1 MAVEFVGGPDQAGF
15 MSRVRDLDPARVLLV
30 PVDVGKWEALAMVT
44 DLRGEIVTAPFRF
57 AMTASGVEVLS
68 RRTASAVAHRGA
80 VLCRV
85 GVESAGHY
93 HRPLV
98 TRLVEDAVEV
108 VELNPAAVKHAR
120 AQQLRA
126 RQKTDERDLAAI
138 ADLLARGA
146 GRSPQARDAALIEQA
161 AWVGHRHRKTE
172 SYRRLRQQIHAQL
185 DLVFPGLSA
194 CYQDIFDA
202 RSGRMIL
209 VELCSP
215 DRVARLG
222 PERLARFAKNRGIR
236 MTRPK
241 CDQVVAAAHDA
252 LRLPVAQRAAAEAI
266 LAADVAL
273 LASLETEIAKCEQ
286 RLAEILPATPAQV
299 LVSLPGVGVIRASAY
314 SAALGDHTRFRNADA
329 AYAFAGL
336 TPASYESAGRSRPG
350 LGITKAGS
358 VTLRAAILE
367 LGNGMSKHQPDL
379 IAYRAQLLA
388 RGKPRKIAAVAVA
401 HRAHRIAFALLRDGA
416 LFEPT
421 HPAPMVASRPVTTS
435 PEAPPETT

>member
-30 PVDVGKWEALAMVT
+30 PVDVGKWEAMAMVT
-44 DLRGEIVTAPFRF
+44 DLRGEIVTAPFKF
-57 AMTASGVEVLS
+57 GMTATGVQVLS
-68 RRTASAVAHRGA
+68 RATKSAAVDRSA

-98 TRLVEDAVEV
+98 TRLVEDGAEV

-146 GRSPQARDAALIEQA
+146 GRSPQQRDAALIEQA
-161 AWVGHRHRKTE
+161 AWVGHRRRKTE
-172 SYRRLRQQIHAQL
+172 THRRVRQQIHAQL

-194 CYQDIFDA
+194 CYEDIFDT
-202 RSGRMIL
+202 RSGRMIMA
-209 VELCSP
+209 ELCSP
-215 DRVARLG
+215 DRVTRLG

-236 MTRPK
+236 MTRAK
-241 CDQVVAAAHDA
+241 CDQVVAAARDA
-252 LRLPVAQRAAAEAI
+252 LRLPNAHRAAAEAI

-273 LASLETEIAKCEQ
+273 VSLLETEIAKCEK

-299 LVSLPGVGVIRASAY
+299 LVSVPGIGVIRASAY

-336 TPASYESAGRSRPG
+336 TPATYQSAGRSRSG

-367 LGNGMSKHQPDL
+367 LGIGMGKHQPDL
-379 IAYRAQLLA
+379 AAYRAQLLDRNKA
-388 RGKPRKIAAVAVA
+388 PKVAAVAVA

-416 LFEPT
+416 TFDPD
-421 HPAPMVASRPVTTS
+421 HPAPTVAGRPVTT
-435 PEAPPETT
+435 PPKVPPETT

>member
-15 MSRVRDLDPARVLLV
+15 MMRVRDLDPARVLLV
-30 PVDVGKWEALAMVT
+30 PVDVGKWEAMAMVT
-44 DLRGEIVTAPFRF
+44 DLRGEIVTAPFKF
-57 AMTASGVEVLS
+57 AMTANGVKVLGQ
-68 RRTASAVAHRGA
+68 RTATAVADRSA

-138 ADLLARGA
+138 ADLLSRGA

-161 AWVGHRHRKTE
+161 AWVGHRRRKTE
-172 SYRRLRQQIHAQL
+172 TYRRLRQQTHAQL
-185 DLVFPGLSA
+185 DLVFPGLTA
-194 CYQDIFDA
+194 CYSDFFET

-209 VELCSP
+209 AELCSP

-222 PERLARFAKNRGIR
+222 PTRLARFAANRGIR
-236 MTRPK
+236 MTAAK
-241 CDQVVAAAHDA
+241 CDLVVAAARDA

-273 LASLETEIAKCEQ
+273 LAALEIEIAKCDR
-286 RLAEILPATPAQV
+286 RLAEILPATPANV
-299 LVSLPGVGVIRASAY
+299 LVSVPGIGVTRASAY

-367 LGNGMSKHQPDL
+367 LGLGMGKHQPDL

-388 RGKPRKIAAVAVA
+388 RKKPPKVAAVAVA

-416 LFEPT
+416 IFDPG
-421 HPAPMVASRPVTTS
+421 HPAPAGAGRLVTTS
-435 PEAPPETT
+435 PEVPPETT